1 MAVTITNAGL
11 DLVRDAL
18 NGVAGINLKI
28 TYIALGTG
36 TQGTPATA
44 TQLAA
49 EVFRK
54 QITSYANGAA
64 HGEGIINGYISPQD
78 SVGTVISE
86 VGYFAGAATGT
97 ANSGTLV
104 AYSPYSHTHT
114 NAESIQLQLDNTV

>member
-11 DLVRDAL
+11 NLLRDAM
-18 NGVAGINLKI
+18 NGVANVPKI
-28 TYIALGTG
+28 SYVAIGTG

-54 QITSYANGAA
+54 PIASYANGAA
-64 HGEGIINGYISPQD
+64 QGEGLVNGYISPSD
-78 SVGTVISE
+78 TVGTVIAE
-86 VGYFAGAATGT
+86 VGYFAGAASAT

-104 AYSPYSHTHT
+104 AYATYSHTHT
-114 NAESIQLQLDNTV
+114 NTESIQLQLDQTV